1 MPKLIDIT
9 PEQRFIGLFIGES
22 GTGKTCAECSFPK
35 PLHVMDFDGRIRGAM
50 GHKWLPMEGI
60 TYNYYPPR
68 EQNLAGNVDKYLEGL
83 LTASSVGQ
91 PIPKTLILDSVTS
104 ECFAMIIQALSLTH
118 NKDNRGTDQRAG
130 KFLGTIPMPGPEDYG
145 FEATFTYGMFSFF
158 RSIPIQNIIVSA
170 HVIPT
175 YGKEDPDN
183 PYSNNVVTGEKLSVR
198 DKIGANIGI
207 YFDHIFRFRKTF
219 SANAEKFTVQ
229 FRSDIARTA
238 YSGLPNGELDITG
251 KNFYN
256 EILGQYVKET
266 QNVPSNSI

>member
-1 MPKLIDIT
+1 MPELIDIT